1 MTQTGHPEELLA
13 EYVDGTLDEHDRR
26 AVEAH
31 LASCT
36 TCSDEVALAGRS
48 RRLLRDLAEEPV
60 PFGVTRPVLD
70 ETSRAGRRERTPWGQ
85 RIQWAAGV
93 AVAAAL
99 VAVVAVSLPNGN
111 DDAGTGGGDGATLA
125 EAGDAAT
132 TPGAPEARYATFAVS
147 LERSNRDFDDK
158 ALSDFANEVAKA
170 VRDETIQAPAEGGTP
185 QETRE
190 ARECVTA
197 WAGAAEDEV
206 LVRLLLAKY
215 RGEPAYIAVYLKGPG
230 VGEPPSRAT
239 VWVVSANGACEF
251 RDITEVRI

>member
-36 TCSDEVALAGRS
+36 TCSDEVALAGGS
-48 RRLLRDLAEEPV
+48 RRMLRDLPEEPV
-60 PFGVTRPVLD
+60 PLGVTGPVLD
-70 ETSRAGRRERTPWGQ
+70 ETSRAGRRERAPRGQ

-99 VAVVAVSLPNGN
+99 VAVVAVSLPHGN

-158 ALSDFANEVAKA
+158 ALRGLAMEVAKA
-170 VRDETIQAPAEGGTP
+170 VRGATLQAPTEGGTP

-197 WAGAAEDEV
+197 LGAAEDEV

-215 RGEPAYIAVYLKGPG
+215 DGEPAYVAVYLKGPG

-239 VWVVSANGACEF
+239 VWVVSADGACEF
-251 RDITEVRI
+251 LDITEVRI